1 MQASLLDQHPEDQA
15 MLDLL
20 AGHVPLS
27 LLLDLVALPPGG
39 SQAIYRDEVAD
50 LTWLDRVLSARP
62 DCGGKVAT

>member
-1 MQASLLDQHPEDQA
+1 MQESSYDQHPEDRA

-39 SQAIYRDEVAD
+39 SQSIYRGEVAD
-50 LTWLDRVLSARP
+50 LTWLDRVGHPQP
-62 DCGGKVAT
+62 DCGGLVAS